1 MWEILFTN
9 AKLWGVE
16 AWGIVIEQLVK
27 KMKSNVN
34 WIKFNPQLS
43 NNINAVDDAT
53 MVAYFLWKIIIH
65 LETMNLEEVEGR
77 EKNLFKLGANT
88 HALNEYFS
96 IAMYP
101 LNT

>member
-1 MWEILFTN
+1 
-9 AKLWGVE
+9 
-16 AWGIVIEQLVK
+16 
-27 KMKSNVN
+27 
-34 WIKFNPQLS
+34 
-43 NNINAVDDAT
+43 VDDAT